1 MALFIKRSSPHIS
14 DMSSSTKTNS
24 PSSPA
29 TSAKDSA
36 FILLNPDYR
45 KRLKPTVKLKI
56 INQFFPPDYAATG
69 QLIEELAHNLKD
81 SGYYVDVFTS
91 QPSYAFDRNDSPRIE
106 TFTSQPARTFDRNES
121 HRIETF
127 TNQLPHT
134 FDRTDS
140 RHSKVSTP
148 SFCPYPPVTPSP
160 KANGSLSV
168 RRSQSER
175 FWPQRIRGKAVA
187 GAIFFLRTALHLLR
201 HPDSRELVLLTTAPP
216 FLPLLGYLLSR
227 VCTIRYVCLLYDLYP
242 DIAIEL
248 GVIKKKHW
256 ISKLWDRLNRLT
268 WQEAAGIIVLSETMK
283 ERILA
288 KQPGIDDKIVVIPSW
303 VDTNQIVPMRKQ
315 DNWFA
320 QEHGLVEPFTV
331 LYSGNM
337 GRCHDMDTL
346 FNAIILLRDTPIKF
360 VFIGSGDK
368 RKDFQDRVAELGLTN
383 CLFLPYQ
390 SRENLPF
397 SLTACDVSIV
407 SISKGMEGLVAPS
420 KLYSALAAGRPI
432 VSICEENSYLN
443 DIFAQ
448 ARCGIT
454 LRNGDSQ
461 GLADYLHRLS
471 QNPRL
476 TEALGRSGH
485 KYCLE
490 NYTAEKI
497 AGDYQKLFESLAP
510 FKN

>member
-14 DMSSSTKTNS
+14 DMSSSTKTN
-24 PSSPA
+24 PPA

-36 FILLNPDYR
+36 SILLKREPLNPL
-45 KRLKPTVKLKI
+45 KRPPTVVKLKI

-91 QPSYAFDRNDSPRIE
+91 QPSYAFDRNDSPRLE
-106 TFTSQPARTFDRNES
+106 TFTSQSAHTLDRHDSYRIGTFTSQLPQTFDRAE
-121 HRIETF
+121 
-127 TNQLPHT
+127 L
-134 FDRTDS
+134 
-140 RHSKVSTP
+140 RHSKVATAN
-148 SFCPYPPVTPSP
+148 FCPYPATFSTKPD
-160 KANGSLSV
+160 GSLSI

-216 FLPLLGYLLSR
+216 FLPLLGYFLSR
-227 VCTIRYVCLLYDLYP
+227 ICTIRYVCLLYDLYP

-248 GVIKKKHW
+248 GVIKRHHW

-268 WQEAAGIIVLSETMK
+268 WREAAGIIVLSETMK
-283 ERILA
+283 QRILA

-303 VDTNQIVPMRKQ
+303 VDTKQIVPMRKQ

-320 QEHGLVEPFTV
+320 QEHELVEPFTV

-346 FNAIILLRDTPIKF
+346 LNAIILLRDTPIKF

-368 RKDFQDRVAELGLTN
+368 RKDFQQRVGDLGLTN

-407 SISKGMEGLVAPS
+407 SISERMEGLVAPS
-420 KLYSALAAGRPI
+420 KLYSALASGRPI
-432 VSICEENSYLN
+432 VSICQENSYLN
-443 DIFAQ
+443 DVFAQ

-497 AGDYQKLFESLAP
+497 AGDYQKLFQSLAP
-510 FKN
+510 FQK

>member
-1 MALFIKRSSPHIS
+1 MALFIKPSSPHSS
-14 DMSSSTKTNS
+14 DMSSSTKTNT
-24 PSSPA
+24 PTTPV
-29 TSAKDSA
+29 TSAKDA
-36 FILLNPDYR
+36 VTF
-45 KRLKPTVKLKI
+45 LKPQPIKLQKSPQSVVNLKI

-81 SGYYVDVFTS
+81 SGYDVDVFTS

-106 TFTSQPARTFDRNES
+106 TFTSQSSAPFDR
-121 HRIETF
+121 
-127 TNQLPHT
+127 
-134 FDRTDS
+134 DDS
-140 RHSKVSTP
+140 RHSAIHP
-148 SFCPYPPVTPSP
+148 GQNFCPYPPTPCQS
-160 KANGSLSV
+160 KVDGSLSI

-201 HPDSRELVLLTTAPP
+201 HSDSRELVLLTTAPP

-227 VCTIRYVCLLYDLYP
+227 VCKIRYVCLLYDLYP

-248 GVIKKKHW
+248 GVIKRKHW
-256 ISKLWDRLNRLT
+256 ISKWWDRLNLLT
-268 WQEAAGIIVLSETMK
+268 WKEAAAIIVLSETMK

-346 FNAIILLRDTPIKF
+346 FNAIILLRDTPIRF

-368 RKDFQDRVAELGLTN
+368 RKDFQAHVDELGLTN

-432 VSICEENSYLN
+432 VSICSENSYLN
-443 DIFAQ
+443 DIFAE

-476 TEALGRSGH
+476 TQELGRSGH
-485 KYCLE
+485 EYCLE
-490 NYTAEKI
+490 NYTVEKI
-497 AGDYQKLFESLAP
+497 AGDYQQLFQSLIP
-510 FKN
+510 LNK